1 MEVGGDRPVTFTCD
15 TAEQNDYVIGCKRC
29 LLKSKDCRFDE
40 VASQPD
46 LMICDCD
53 PPDRD

>member
-1 MEVGGDRPVTFTCD
+1 MEGGGDRPVTFTCD

-29 LLKSKDCRFDE
+29 LLKSEDCRFDE